1 MVSWGRGVT
10 FQVAVKTLKESAADK
25 EKKDLQ
31 HELAV
36 MKMLDPHPNVVRLLG
51 CCTEKDPIFVILEFV
66 SGGTLQVY
74 HIPKCPIAIV
84 WRIGHAL
91 FLCNFSGITWEITT
105 EKVGLPRRGLKV
117 KKILTSHFG
126 FRTSCESRGQSTITE
141 TFTGSLKPSTL
152 VISLVSHTRYAQL
165 MYYRLVHCTY
175 QL

>member
-1 MVSWGRGVT
+1 MGTGGVI

-74 HIPKCPIAIV
+74 HIPTNTVALCNIAL
-84 WRIGHAL
+84 GLAL
-91 FLCNFSGITWEITT
+91 FFL
-105 EKVGLPRRGLKV
+105 LPPP
-117 KKILTSHFG
+117 IMF
-126 FRTSCESRGQSTITE
+126 
-141 TFTGSLKPSTL
+141 
-152 VISLVSHTRYAQL
+152 
-165 MYYRLVHCTY
+165 
-175 QL
+175 